1 VEGKIL
7 PKNLSAIL
15 AKTFQIRDELSF
27 RNIRCSLWP
36 ALLIFPLS
44 IILGD
49 LRYFDLKIDVAG
61 FQSWELMLYFLG
73 LGWLILTIIP
83 KNFIIPLLRI
93 SAAASAALIPFQFL
107 ATDGTVKLLL
117 FMPFQFLNGICAACA
132 FYIFCFVLNNVER
145 LFGMALIQLYYG
157 FYYTIWRAF
166 PAVQEAGKTWGS
178 AAIMIIY
185 LIVVFSCYLEQ
196 KEVSTESDGKGS
208 GVFFVLG
215 LNIIYY
221 MIMCMINYIEWEAS
235 SVSSMAFGLGSTISV
250 GLVILIQL
258 WKGHNA
264 IYIWLLFMA
273 LSLLGLGAL
282 LYDSQTTLISG
293 SFAYGLGDGLGYII
307 IYYMCAGA
315 IKWSKSLKMFRFF
328 CLVFF
333 IQYFIIS
340 GIFSVVFNYI
350 QVPNK
355 YFAFAVVLILSSI
368 CLILIPLI
376 QKKLFEADWSD
387 GLHLRD
393 MEQYSK
399 NFAETEARSAK
410 EQLNLTVR
418 EEEVLTML
426 LGGTSPK
433 EIAFVLKISFDT
445 VRFHQKNLYRKLK
458 INSIH
463 ELFSR
468 YTSASA

>member
-1 VEGKIL
+1 MPNK
-7 PKNLSAIL
+7 LSAIF

-27 RNIRCSLWP
+27 KNIRGVLWP

-49 LRYFDLKIDVAG
+49 LRYFDLKIEVAG
-61 FQSWELMLYFLG
+61 FRSWELMLYFLG
-73 LGWLILTIIP
+73 LGWLILAFIP
-83 KNFIIPLLRI
+83 KHFIIPLFRI
-93 SAAASAALIPFQFL
+93 SAIISAALIPFQIL
-107 ATDGTVKLLL
+107 TTDGTAKLML
-117 FMPFQFLNGICAACA
+117 FMSFQFLNGICAASA

-166 PAVQEAGKTWGS
+166 PTVQEMGKTWGS
-178 AAIMIIY
+178 AAIVIIY
-185 LIVVFSCYLEQ
+185 LIVVFFCRIEQ
-196 KEVSTESDGKGS
+196 KEIDTDKDGRGS

-215 LNIIYY
+215 LDIIYY
-221 MIMCMINYIEWEAS
+221 IIMCMINYIEWEAN

-250 GLVILIQL
+250 GLIILIQL
-258 WKGHNA
+258 WKGYNA
-264 IYIWLLFMA
+264 IYIWLLFLA

-282 LYDSQTTLISG
+282 LYDSQITLISG

-307 IYYMCAGA
+307 IYYLCASA
-315 IKWSKSLKMFRFF
+315 IKWSKSLRMFRFF

-333 IQYFIIS
+333 VQYFIIS
-340 GIFSVVFNYI
+340 GIFSIAFNYI
-350 QVPNK
+350 EVPNK
-355 YFAFAVVLILSSI
+355 YLAFAVVLVLSSI

-376 QKKLFEADWSD
+376 QRKLFEADWTD

-393 MEQYSK
+393 IAQYSK
-399 NFAETEARSAK
+399 KFAETEARSLK
-410 EQLNLTVR
+410 EELNLTVR

-426 LGGTSPK
+426 LSGTSPK
-433 EIAFVLKISFDT
+433 EIAFILKISFDT

-468 YTSASA
+468 YTSVSA

>member
-1 VEGKIL
+1 MLVK
-7 PKNLSAIL
+7 LSAIF
-15 AKTFQIRDELSF
+15 AKTFQARDELSF
-27 RNIRCSLWP
+27 RNIRGALWP

-49 LRYFDLKIDVAG
+49 LRYFDLKIEVTG

-73 LGWLILTIIP
+73 LGWLILAFIP
-83 KNFIIPLLRI
+83 KKFIVPLLRLAAII
-93 SAAASAALIPFQFL
+93 SAALVPFQIL
-107 ATDGTVKLLL
+107 TPDGPVKLAL
-117 FMPFQFLNGICAACA
+117 FTAFQFFNGICAASA

-157 FYYTIWRAF
+157 FYYTIWRAV
-166 PAVQEAGKTWGS
+166 PLVQEVGKIWGG

-185 LIVVFSCYLEQ
+185 LIVVFSCRIEQ
-196 KEVSTESDGKGS
+196 KEINTESDGKGS
-208 GVFFVLG
+208 GVPFVLG
-215 LNIIYY
+215 LDIIYY

-250 GLVILIQL
+250 GLVIVIQF
-258 WKGHNA
+258 WRGHNA
-264 IYIWLLFMA
+264 MYIWLLFLT

-282 LYDSQTTLISG
+282 LYDAKITLISG

-315 IKWSKSLKMFRFF
+315 IRWSRSLRMFRYF

-340 GIFSVVFNYI
+340 GIFSVAFNYI
-350 QVPNK
+350 EAPNK
-355 YFAFAVVLILSSI
+355 YFAFAVVLVLSSI
-368 CLILIPLI
+368 CFMLIPLI
-376 QKKLFEADWSD
+376 QKKLFEADWTD
-387 GLHLRD
+387 GLYLRD

-399 NFAETEARSAK
+399 HFAETEARSAK

-426 LGGTSPK
+426 LGGNSPK
-433 EIAFVLKISFDT
+433 EIAFILKISFDT
-445 VRFHQKNLYRKLK
+445 VRFHQKNLYRKLE

-463 ELFSR
+463 ELFSK
-468 YTSASA
+468 YAVIPTEKID